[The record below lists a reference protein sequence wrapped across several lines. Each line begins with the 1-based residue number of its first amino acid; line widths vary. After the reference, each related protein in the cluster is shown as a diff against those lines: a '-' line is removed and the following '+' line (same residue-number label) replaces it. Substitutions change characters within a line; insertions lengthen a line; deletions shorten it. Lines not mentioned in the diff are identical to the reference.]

1 MRKTIISLLLALGA
15 GIGSVQA
22 DTLALQQD
30 APERYVVVK
39 GDTLWGI
46 SGHFLKQP
54 WRWPE
59 IWKLNKDEIKNP
71 HWIYPG
77 DVVILDRSGDSPRLK
92 LLKSDKVANRG
103 VVKVGPRVRSTQID
117 ENGAAPS
124 IPYAAIEPFLN
135 KPLVIDPE
143 SFKAAPRVAAGP
155 DSRVLFANGDRIYA
169 VDLKGEP
176 GDTWQ
181 AFRPG
186 QPLTDPDDPDGKRV
200 IGYQVDY
207 LGDVRMEKDGDVST
221 LRVVSTREE
230 IGVGSRLIRATD
242 APFINYAPHAPL
254 QPLNGR
260 VVSAYGGVAEAG
272 QYTTVVVNRGSE
284 AGVDIGTVL
293 NTYKRERLIKKESSA
308 EPDRFTP
315 PEKSGNLFVYR
326 VFPKFSYGLLL
337 DSTLPVNVGD
347 DVKSPS

>member
-1 MRKTIISLLLALGA
+1 MRKTIISLLLALGVGA
-15 GIGSVQA
+15 AQA
-22 DTLALQQD
+22 DTLALQGN

-59 IWKLNKDEIKNP
+59 IWQLNRDEIKNP

-77 DVVILDRSGDSPRLK
+77 DVVVLDRSGDTPRLK

-103 VVKVGPRVRSTQID
+103 VARLSPRVRSTPID

-135 KPLVIDPE
+135 KPLVIDPA

-155 DSRVLFANGDRIYA
+155 DSRVFFAAGDRIYA
-169 VDLKGEP
+169 VDLEGEA

-186 QPLTDPDDPDGKRV
+186 QKLVDPDDPDGKRV

-207 LGDVRMEKDGDVST
+207 LGDVRMEKSGDVAT
-221 LRVVSTREE
+221 LRVVSAREE

-242 APFINYAPHAPL
+242 APFINYAPHAPA
-254 QPLNGR
+254 QQVNGR
-260 VVSAYGGVAEAG
+260 VISAYGGVAEAG
-272 QYTTVVVNRGSE
+272 QYTTIVINRGSE

-293 NTYKRERLIKKESSA
+293 NSYKRERAIKKESGK
-308 EPDRFTP
+308 EPTRYTP
-315 PEKSGNLFVYR
+315 AEKSSNVFVYR